1 MSTKA
6 THAGLALIETIWYA
20 YANRIVDSAVR
31 VYQLNKEQETEI
43 KSKFLKRGDF
53 VVEVAQPSQ
62 NKDEHDS

>member
-1 MSTKA
+1 MSAKA
-6 THAGLALIETIWYA
+6 TNAGLALIETLWYA

-31 VYQLNKEQETEI
+31 VYTLNKEKETEI

-53 VVEVAQPSQ
+53 AVEISQPIQ